1 MHVPDQEHKNC
12 TDIVRYDI
20 SENELTIN
28 TQYIYFHAIYRVGK
42 PRSPEDTHQHA
53 RPIIAS
59 FLCREDRD
67 TVLKAKGRLKHSTNY
82 PNAYITKDYAKV
94 IQVERKVP
102 VKAMF
107 VALKKGMNAKV
118 LDRNLV
124 INDNVYHVGNISD
137 EFKPTAKFTRPPRRK
152 FLYPGQY
159 NSIFFSCLFITTIAT
174 FKGLVFCVCFACKK
188 PAHNVFFPFCI

>member
-82 PNAYITKDYAKV
+82 PNAYDYPNDYPKA
-94 IQVERKVP
+94 IQVERKVLI
-102 VKAMF
+102 KAMF
-107 VALKKGMNAKV
+107 VALKKGMNGKV

-124 INDNVYHVGNISD
+124 INDKVYHVVNISD
-137 EFKPTAKFTRPPRRK
+137 EFKPTAESTR
-152 FLYPGQY
+152 
-159 NSIFFSCLFITTIAT
+159 S
-174 FKGLVFCVCFACKK
+174 
-188 PAHNVFFPFCI
+188 